1 NVYAGVK
8 GETEGFNSAT
18 KLIFDVPSM
27 KLTLFH
33 VMVANH
39 HTRKDTSS
47 LNVIYFQAFDF
58 LLTDAR

>member
-1 NVYAGVK
+1 
-8 GETEGFNSAT
+8 GFNSAT

-39 HTRKDTSS
+39 HIRKDTSS
-47 LNVIYFQAFDF
+47 LNVIYYSAQLFRASRFVERTTF
-58 LLTDAR
+58 HYRTH